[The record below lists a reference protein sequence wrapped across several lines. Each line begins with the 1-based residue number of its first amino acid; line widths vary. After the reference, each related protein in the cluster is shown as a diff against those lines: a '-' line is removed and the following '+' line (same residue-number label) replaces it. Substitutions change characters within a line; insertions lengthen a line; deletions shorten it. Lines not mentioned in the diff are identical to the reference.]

1 MNGAFIKYLL
11 RRLLTIPITLLVITA
26 ALYGVVMLA
35 SPEERAFLYLP
46 PRLPSYQTAEQFQ
59 RILEQII
66 EEQGLNDPYPQQ
78 YFRWLSRLLQGDWGW
93 SPAINSDVLQ
103 ALLQRTPV
111 TAELTLYS
119 ILAMIPLGM
128 ISGVLAG
135 WRENQPSDRRFR
147 IIAFISTSVP
157 PFILGL
163 FLLSIFYVGLGW
175 FPPGRTGI
183 RELSLQTFSTFERH
197 TGFLT
202 IDGLL
207 NGRLDV
213 TLDAYRHL
221 VLPIFTLSLA
231 HWATLGRITRA
242 TMIEVKDMEYI
253 TAARARGLLSRS
265 IVWRHA
271 FKNAT
276 LPALTSSA
284 LSVASLVTGVFI
296 IEVVFNIHGLSE
308 LVVGGLRGTP
318 DAPLALGLA
327 VYTVLLVLPI
337 MFVLD
342 LIKAFVDPRVRE
354 GSVN

>member
-1 MNGAFIKYLL
+1 
-11 RRLLTIPITLLVITA
+11 
-26 ALYGVVMLA
+26 
-35 SPEERAFLYLP
+35 
-46 PRLPSYQTAEQFQ
+46 
-59 RILEQII
+59 
-66 EEQGLNDPYPQQ
+66 
-78 YFRWLSRLLQGDWGW
+78 
-93 SPAINSDVLQ
+93 
-103 ALLQRTPV
+103 
-111 TAELTLYS
+111 
-119 ILAMIPLGM
+119 MIPLGM

-276 LPALTSSA
+276 LPALTSSRRTHRRPSRGRDPRA
-284 LSVASLVTGVFI
+284 PAGPPARTLVPRRAGRRPNAASRVPRRYRLT
-296 IEVVFNIHGLSE
+296 
-308 LVVGGLRGTP
+308 R
-318 DAPLALGLA
+318 APL
-327 VYTVLLVLPI
+327 
-337 MFVLD
+337 
-342 LIKAFVDPRVRE
+342 
-354 GSVN
+354 